1 MNKSEAMKR
10 LDAIEA
16 EAKAL
21 RELISKPDKIEYDL
35 DKLYCAIRK
44 GIRYLMVY
52 SGGTYS
58 FDSFDAVPDRWN
70 DHSEPQESIDSM
82 IKDGGEVFVFTDKD
96 DAFNFMLGKK

>member
-21 RELISKPDKIEYDL
+21 RELISKPDKIEYEFG
-35 DKLYCAIRK
+35 KLYCAIRK

-52 SGGTYS
+52 SGETYLI
-58 FDSFDAVPDRWN
+58 FGFAEKGDGHCMLEIDGALYEYNGYKDSKPLN
-70 DHSEPQESIDSM
+70 DS
-82 IKDGGEVFVFTDKD
+82 
-96 DAFNFMLGKK
+96 KKTYG